1 MNNAI
6 IRSSQNHSSK
16 VAEKSGFAKGE
27 GTETRQSISEKVSFG
42 ALSLDTRGYKFNRD
56 EANER
61 QYPSGHLYS
70 KAIMPMSR
78 GPLEKIS

>member
-1 MNNAI
+1 MNNI
-6 IRSSQNHSSK
+6 IIGSSQNHSSE
-16 VAEKSGFAKGE
+16 VMEKSGFAKGE
-27 GTETRQSISEKVSFG
+27 ATEKRQSISEKVSFG

-61 QYPSGHLYS
+61 QYPSGHLYFE
-70 KAIMPMSR
+70 AIKPMSR